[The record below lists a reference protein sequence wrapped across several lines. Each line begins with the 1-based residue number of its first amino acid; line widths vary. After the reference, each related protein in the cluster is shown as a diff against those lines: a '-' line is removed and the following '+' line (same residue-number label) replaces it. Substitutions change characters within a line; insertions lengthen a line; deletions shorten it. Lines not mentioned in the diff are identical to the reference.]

1 MRENGPDRAAATSP
15 LAPAVLATIG
25 EALAAAERGA
35 ARSEA
40 PRFARFSLSLPAAP
54 SLGALLADPRLPPLA
69 FVWREPARGRSF
81 VALGAVGERGVDSS
95 ERDARCSR
103 LLEQLEP
110 TTPLAPRGGL
120 GSTAAPEWEPV
131 LGVASSFDG
140 RAGAGAWAGWPAATV
155 VLPALA
161 VVVDGARVS
170 AVAHVLVSVNGAD
183 GPTAPPHVQG
193 AQVAEQLAR
202 VLALAERAARRGEG
216 RRAGTARL
224 APLRLADP
232 AARGAYEARVEAAR
246 GALGPSLDKL
256 VVARASR
263 LAPPP
268 GATFELASVI
278 ERLSARE
285 PGGFVFALPG
295 ADGQAFVGA
304 TPELLVERR
313 GPVLGTVALAGTR
326 ARSGDDARD
335 ARLLL
340 ASDKDLHEQALVT
353 ADIEARLGALAGG
366 APVERAGPEVR
377 LTRRVLHLETR
388 LRVRAPGVAL
398 TDAARALHPTPA
410 VAGRPHDAARA
421 WLAAHEAL
429 DRGYYAGPIG
439 VLELSGDGCFAVAL
453 RSALVGPRGATAFVG
468 AGIVPA
474 SVPSDEWV
482 ETEHKLEVVDD
493 ALSVAR
499 PEPRESAAPRD
510 LEELGA

>member
-1 MRENGPDRAAATSP
+1 MRENGPDRAAAASP
-15 LAPAVLATIG
+15 LAPAVRAALG
-25 EALAAAERGA
+25 DALAAAARSA
-35 ARSEA
+35 ARQERPRIA
-40 PRFARFSLSLPAAP
+40 RFALALPAAP
-54 SLGALLADPRLPPLA
+54 ALAALLADRRLPPLTFA
-69 FVWREPARGRSF
+69 WREPARGRSF
-81 VALGAVGERGVDSS
+81 VGLGALAARGVDGAD
-95 ERDARCSR
+95 RDALCSR

-110 TTPLAPRGGL
+110 TAGAGL
-120 GSTAAPEWEPV
+120 DWEPV
-131 LGVASSFDG
+131 LGIASSFDG
-140 RAGAGAWAGWPAATV
+140 RAGAGVWAGWPAATV

-161 VVVDGARVS
+161 LVVDGARAAV
-170 AVAHVLVSVNGAD
+170 VAHVVVDVNDAAGAHD
-183 GPTAPPHVQG
+183 DPLQLAA
-193 AQVAEQLAR
+193 AQAAEALAR
-202 VLALAERAARRGEG
+202 VAALAELAARRGEPRDLG
-216 RRAGTARL
+216 RANGP
-224 APLRLADP
+224 PLRLADP
-232 AARGAYEARVEAAR
+232 TARGAYEARVEAAR
-246 GALGPSLDKL
+246 AALGPALEKL
-256 VVARASR
+256 VVARAAR

-268 GATFELASVI
+268 GAAFDLASVV

-295 ADGQAFVGA
+295 PDGQAFVGA

-340 ASDKDLHEQALVT
+340 ASEKDLHEQALVT
-353 ADIEARLGALAGG
+353 ADVEARLGALADG
-366 APVERAGPEVR
+366 AEVERVGPEVR

-388 LRVRAPGVAL
+388 LRVRAPNVAL

-439 VLELSGDGCFAVAL
+439 VLERGGDGTFAVAL

-474 SVPSDEWV
+474 SVPADEWV
-482 ETEHKLEVVDD
+482 ETEHKLEVVAD
-493 ALSVAR
+493 ALSIAR
-499 PEPRESAAPRD
+499 PEPREVAAPRD